1 MGSDTKF
8 DPDDDDMD
16 DGAHTVTRKI
26 RKLQK
31 MGVLDTPPGDPGSFG
46 MTTTITTYPYEKT
59 KSEGGRF
66 SRLFDWLKKD

>member
-8 DPDDDDMD
+8 DSNDDDN
-16 DGAHTVTRKI
+16 DGGGNTVTRKI
-26 RKLQK
+26 RKLQIK
-31 MGVLDTPPGDPGSFG
+31 GVLDTPPDEPGAFG
-46 MTTTITTYPYEKT
+46 TTTTITTYPFEKT